1 MSPPADTTWRPVGFF
16 LLMLGFGFRLD
27 TAWQGLAALLL
38 ALGGASAGTGLW
50 MFWRRQGASAFVPP
64 GSEG

>member
-1 MSPPADTTWRPVGFF
+1 
-16 LLMLGFGFRLD
+16 MLGFGFRLD